1 MQASQGVLAE
11 FYAFI
16 ELLGMLMANPR
27 IAVLFVLLV
36 VAALIDYRTYKIP
49 NWLTMG
55 GTAFALLYNWFVP
68 FSFQHGFM
76 WGMGGLAIGFAVTL
90 PLYMLRAMGAGD
102 VKLMAMAGAFL
113 GVYDGLYA
121 ILATFIVG
129 GVAAV
134 GFGLAKRVMGRM
146 LVNVKSSAQL
156 IVISALAGTRLGTG
170 INAGQSVGKL
180 PYGVSICI
188 GTIGYVVMRQR
199 GFI

>member
-1 MQASQGVLAE
+1 LQASSNAFSQ
-11 FYAFI
+11 FYAVI
-16 ELLGMLMANPR
+16 ELLGMLMADPR
-27 IAVLFVLLV
+27 TAALFVLLII
-36 VAALIDYRTYKIP
+36 AAVIDYRTYKIP

-55 GTAFALLYNWFVP
+55 GAAFALLYNWFVP

-76 WGMGGLAIGFAVTL
+76 WGLGGLAIGFAVTL

-113 GVYDGLYA
+113 GIYDALYA
-121 ILATFIVG
+121 VLATFIVG

-156 IVISALAGTRLGTG
+156 IVLSALAGTRLDTG

-188 GTIGYVVMRQR
+188 GTVGYVVMRQL